1 MATTVQDIDALL
13 AVRSESEH
21 LEFKE
26 AANNFHFEE
35 LVDYCVA
42 LANEGGGRMLLGITA
57 QGAAPSGGHEGLRG
71 AGAHGGGHPRAAAS
85 EGDL

>member
-1 MATTVQDIDALL
+1 MATTIPQIDALL
-13 AVRSESEH
+13 TVRSEDEH

-42 LANEGGGRMLLGITA
+42 LANEGGGRMLLGITDKVHA
-57 QGAAPSGGHEGLRG
+57 GWWARRRSTSRSAPSQ
-71 AGAHGGGHPRAAAS
+71 AS
-85 EGDL
+85 TSGCI

>member
-1 MATTVQDIDALL
+1 MATTAQDIDALL

-26 AANNFHFEE
+26 AANSFHFEE

-42 LANEGGGRMLLGITA
+42 LANEGGGRMLLGITDKV
-57 QGAAPSGGHEGLRG
+57 
-71 AGAHGGGHPRAAAS
+71 PRRVVGTKAFAVP
-85 EGDL
+85 ERTFGR